1 MAREKN
7 EKLEELFA
15 KGVPV
20 YSYSKLDSF
29 HGCKYNWY
37 QSYILHERSK
47 DNIYSSIGSVIHD
60 SLENIYHNKETLQ
73 EAKNNFNRTV
83 RECEEKGIK
92 FPENP
97 PTTKINY
104 IKNMNHFFEN
114 YKVMDTKMITEQFVL
129 LKIPRFEGAKEDKDF
144 IWIQMYID
152 SIIPVF
158 KDNEFKSV
166 IVNDWK
172 TSSKFDKEKLK
183 KASNQL
189 MVYKMGVEQS
199 TGVEV
204 SSLGWTMLKYCYCCY
219 RTKGSKKTP
228 SEVKKSM
235 QERKDSIKWF
245 SKKIIGD
252 LIKDGMDTIE
262 AELLMGKAI
271 NQNTMTVLPQEIQ
284 DKYWIEDCFLEFEF
298 DDELLKECKEWIINT
313 VTEIESLEQKIENYP
328 NAEIG
333 EKNSYFCFNLC
344 GRPNCIHLMKYR
356 NENKDNFKK
365 ITSENKIN
373 ELTSDKKK
381 FNLDSLFK

>member
-29 HGCKYNWY
+29 HSCKYNWY

-47 DNIYSSIGSVIHD
+47 DNIYSALGSVIHD

-83 RECEEKGIK
+83 RECEGKGIK

-114 YKVMDTKMITEQFVL
+114 YKIMDTKMITEQFVL
-129 LKIPRFEGAKEDKDF
+129 LKIPRFESAKEDKDF

-158 KDNEFKSV
+158 KNEEFVSV

-183 KASNQL
+183 KASKQL
-189 MVYKMGVEQS
+189 MVYKIGVEQS

-219 RTKGSKKTP
+219 RTKGSKKIP
-228 SEVKKSM
+228 SEIKKSM

-252 LIKDGMDTIE
+252 LIKEGMDTIE

-284 DKYWIEDCFLEFEF
+284 YKYWIEDCFLEFEF
-298 DDELLKECKEWIINT
+298 NDELLEECKEWIINT
-313 VTEIESLEQKIENYP
+313 VTEIESLEHKIENYP
-328 NAEIG
+328 PVAIG
-333 EKNSYFCFNLC
+333 DKTQYFCFNLC
-344 GRPNCIHLMKYR
+344 GRPNCIHLMKYKS
-356 NENKDNFKK
+356 ENKDNFKK
-365 ITSENKIN
+365 LKSENKIN
-373 ELTSDKKK
+373 ELSADKKK

>member
-15 KGVPV
+15 KGIPV

-47 DNIYSSIGSVIHD
+47 DNIYSTLGGVIHD
-60 SLENIYHNKETLQ
+60 SLENIYHGKETLQ

-83 RECEEKGIK
+83 RECEAKGIK

-114 YKVMDTKMITEQFVL
+114 YKIMDTKMITEQFVL
-129 LKIPRFEGAKEDKDF
+129 LKIPRIKDAVNDEDF

-152 SIIPVF
+152 SVIPVF
-158 KDNEFKSV
+158 KEEEFSSV

-172 TSSKFDKEKLK
+172 TSSKFDKDKLK
-183 KASNQL
+183 KASKQL
-189 MVYKMGVEQS
+189 MIYKIGVEQT

-204 SSLGWTMLKYCYCCY
+204 SSIGWTMLKYCYCCY
-219 RTKGSKKTP
+219 RTKGSKKVP
-228 SEVKKSM
+228 SEIKKSM

-245 SKKIIGD
+245 SKKVIGD
-252 LIKDGMDTIE
+252 LIKDGMDTIQ

-271 NQNTMTVLPQEIQ
+271 NQNTMTVLPQDIQ
-284 DKYWIEDCFLEFEF
+284 EKYWIEDCFLEFEF
-298 DDELLKECKEWIINT
+298 DDELLEECKQWVIDT
-313 VTEIESLEQKIENYP
+313 VTEIESIEHKVENYP
-328 NAEIG
+328 NVEIG
-333 EKNSYFCFNLC
+333 DKSSYFCFNLC
-344 GRPNCIHLMKYR
+344 GRPNCIHLIKYK

-365 ITSENKIN
+365 IKSENKIN
-373 ELTSDKKK
+373 ELSADKKK

>member
-15 KGVPV
+15 KEIPV
-20 YSYSKLDSF
+20 YSYSKLSSWYD
-29 HGCKYNWY
+29 CKYNWY

-47 DNIYSSIGSVIHD
+47 DNIYSAIGSVIHD

-73 EAKNNFNRTV
+73 EAKNNFNRTI

-158 KDNEFKSV
+158 KNEEFVSV
-166 IVNDWK
+166 VVNDWK

-183 KASNQL
+183 KASKQL
-189 MVYKMGVEQS
+189 MVYKIGVEQS

-204 SSLGWTMLKYCYCCY
+204 SSIGWTMLKYCYCCY

-228 SEVKKSM
+228 SETKKSM

-271 NQNTMTVLPQEIQ
+271 NQNTMTVLPQDIQ

-298 DDELLKECKEWIINT
+298 DDELLKECKEWVINT
-313 VTEIESLEQKIENYP
+313 VTEIELLEHKVENYP
-328 NAEIG
+328 PVAIG
-333 EKNSYFCFNLC
+333 DSNSFFCFNLC
-344 GRPNCIHLMKYR
+344 GRPNCIHLMKYK

-365 ITSENKIN
+365 IKSENKIN
-373 ELTSDKKK
+373 ELSSDKKK
-381 FNLDSLFK
+381 FNLDNLFK

>member
-15 KGVPV
+15 KGIPV

-37 QSYILHERSK
+37 LSYVLHERSK
-47 DNIYSSIGSVIHD
+47 DNIYSAIGSVIHD

-73 EAKNNFNRTV
+73 EAKNSFNRTV

-92 FPENP
+92 FPDNP

-114 YKVMDTKMITEQFVL
+114 YKVMNTKMITEQFVL

-158 KDNEFKSV
+158 KNEEFVSV

-228 SEVKKSM
+228 PEIKKSM

-298 DDELLKECKEWIINT
+298 DNELLNECKEWIINT
-313 VTEIESLEQKIENYP
+313 VTEIESLEHKIENYP
-328 NAEIG
+328 PVVIG
-333 EKNSYFCFNLC
+333 DKTSYFCFNLC
-344 GRPNCIHLMKYR
+344 GRPNCIHLMKYK

-365 ITSENKIN
+365 IKSENKIN
-373 ELTSDKKK
+373 ELSSDKKK